1 MTKIV
6 GRNASIYVDD
16 SSAACQSISADL
28 STATLTGTAESP
40 EVTGFGDTTR
50 QRLVDGLQEWE
61 LSVEGY
67 VHDQGT
73 TTAGCIL
80 FPILAGST
88 FIQFGPNGSA
98 TSSPKF
104 TGCAVLTEF
113 TQDFN
118 VEDAATF
125 SATFVSRSGS
135 LSAST
140 W

>member
-16 SSAACQSISADL
+16 NSAACKAISADL
-28 STATLTGTAESP
+28 STATLTGGAESP

-50 QRLVDGLQEWE
+50 QRLVNGLQEWE
-61 LSVEGY
+61 LGVEGF
-67 VHDQGT
+67 VHDQGA

-80 FPILAGST
+80 FPLLSGST
-88 FIQFGPNGSA
+88 YIQFGPNGSA
-98 TSSPKF
+98 AGNPKF

-113 TQDFN
+113 NQDFN

>member
-73 TTAGCIL
+73 STAGCIL
-80 FPILAGST
+80 FPIL
-88 FIQFGPNGSA
+88 
-98 TSSPKF
+98 KF